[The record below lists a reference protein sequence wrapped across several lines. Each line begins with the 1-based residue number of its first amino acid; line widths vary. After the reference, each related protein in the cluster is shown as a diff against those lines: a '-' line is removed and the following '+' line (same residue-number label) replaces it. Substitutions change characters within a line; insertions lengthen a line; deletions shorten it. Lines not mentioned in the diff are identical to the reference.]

1 MKDKPGGKLG
11 LLFSVQQQLQNR
23 FPSLARVRLAVHRV
37 VTKCLDHR
45 GQWIVEAGPWLVS
58 HDDAENWASQLRE
71 MGYQAKVDSI
81 NGGIAGGGDN
91 FDLQN
96 ALASMA

>member
-1 MKDKPGGKLG
+1 ML
-11 LLFSVQQQLQNR
+11 
-23 FPSLARVRLAVHRV
+23 HRV

-45 GQWIVEAGPWLVS
+45 GKWVVEAGPWLIS
-58 HDDAENWASQLRE
+58 NDDAEHWASQLRQL
-71 MGYQAKVDSI
+71 GYQAKVVSI
-81 NGGIAGGGDN
+81 GGGIAGGGDN